1 MKDLFFIDA
10 VKSFFY
16 IDHTSLIKNLI
27 KQAENLGKKG
37 VSIVVDAAAFYHCDK
52 LEELIKHELSM
63 QSKFDIKLKRF
74 CIFHKQDFERFKKE
88 DKQKLLE
95 HHGKNLIVV
104 N

>member
-52 LEELIKHELSM
+52 LEELIKYELSM
-63 QSKFDIKLKRF
+63 QSKFDIELKRF

>member
-1 MKDLFFIDA
+1 
-10 VKSFFY
+10 
-16 IDHTSLIKNLI
+16 
-27 KQAENLGKKG
+27 
-37 VSIVVDAAAFYHCDK
+37 
-52 LEELIKHELSM
+52 M